1 MGLYLF
7 SENNSKS
14 FPFFQIKSSDY
25 IYIYIFHDI
34 YTHIYFGNSLE
45 NKKVEF
51 VEIRI
56 QDTDIFLC
64 KIFENLN
71 IYIN

>member
-1 MGLYLF
+1 MKIIQKVF
-7 SENNSKS
+7 RS
-14 FPFFQIKSSDY
+14 FKLNLAITY

>member
-14 FPFFQIKSSDY
+14 FPFYQIKSLT
-25 IYIYIFHDI
+25 YIYIFHDI

-56 QDTDIFLC
+56 QDIDIFLC

>member
-1 MGLYLF
+1 MKIIQKVF
-7 SENNSKS
+7 RS
-14 FPFFQIKSSDY
+14 FKLNLAIT
-25 IYIYIFHDI
+25 YIYIFHDI

-51 VEIRI
+51 VERI